1 MDTYKQLT
9 DKLREVGSI
18 WRKVLFLE
26 GISFLT
32 AIIFPFLITVFFL
45 DNVVHLPSWG
55 RSIILI
61 VILTFSAVIF
71 LKTVIFSFIRRF
83 SNERI
88 AIHVEKKYPEL
99 QNRLIN
105 AVQLGKEAPESPV
118 ASAVIEDGFLE
129 SKTVDFRKSI
139 SCNHLKKSVMLS
151 SLAIIIF
158 VLYGLSFRE
167 HFNNALARFL
177 SPRTDI
183 PPITLTKL
191 SINPM
196 DTIVLSGDDV
206 EIKAFVKGKI
216 PNNAQIAYKME
227 DADWKLRGLDKSGK
241 NVFRC
246 IFREVTKNINF
257 YVIAG
262 DAKTFTYSIR
272 VRERP
277 NITGFRAAL
286 NFPEY
291 TGLTPV
297 VNDDSNGNVRALRGT
312 DVQLEAIVDKK
323 VEKADIVC
331 SNNAVLPVE
340 ISGGHIIRTRFKV
353 SGDLTYKVH
362 VTDSHGFTNKDP
374 VAHSIEAIDDNAPV
388 VLIKIPGRNISAE
401 SFDTVPIEIIASD
414 DYGIRNVSVFI
425 KPKGGEEFL
434 LSGWK
439 ENKGVKKAVFRTS
452 VDLKDLGAEPGQVLS
467 YYAASEDWNDLQGLG
482 KGKSRSYTIT
492 VLVPEEAREL
502 GKSRIRFL
510 KDKLLR
516 IISLQETNLK
526 NTGKIPGAE
535 AAAGISLTEVTI
547 CQVTIRKLTVELA
560 EGLGGELFALKETL
574 YKIISNE
581 MLRAIKELK
590 EKKPDM
596 AVITERLILEELKML
611 LDNVKQAEAQLSMH
625 DAITSLEEIIKKQKE
640 IRTFT
645 RALSLRPAG
654 DFPVLKTAKT
664 ADVQRNIEVSLT
676 GFQAEL
682 MRMGKEFTG
691 IAEKV
696 TEWKIPVNMK
706 KIASYL
712 ECGITKESLFLED
725 VVIGNLEL
733 IQSAIE
739 DIILGKASDW
749 MKNFKSA
756 LAKMEERLN
765 KLTEM
770 QEAIT
775 ELTRELEQAKD
786 FSEKEKAKAGEMAE
800 MQQNMGNVIEKIS
813 EDLKLFPETPISNE
827 LLTKMREIYE
837 DVEKS
842 AEAKKAEAVEIAVAI
857 DEAILEALKS
867 TTERVED
874 FEMWLPDEP
883 DNIKWN
889 LESFDVSDIPE
900 IPLVELPEELE
911 DMVGE
916 LIESQEDVN
925 ELTENV
931 TANWMCADM
940 PMGWGVDEGGISNFS
955 AKGKS
960 GNRLPD
966 SDEITG
972 RSGAG
977 RSGKTSGEIV
987 ESYAKDLEGS
997 PTPPRRTMDPY
1008 QKGHV
1013 EEENPLSRSGA
1024 TGGGKQSGY
1033 GEEGF
1038 SGTAPARDER
1048 ALEEMAMKQFRIK
1061 ANAENLKAA
1070 LSLIYL
1076 PAGDLDRGLL
1086 LMKQAEEEI
1095 KNMDFKNLPET
1106 QKKILHSLK
1115 NTYHS
1120 VTGNAYIQADPQM
1133 NMPVE
1138 LKREILAAGSED
1150 YPKEYEKLVS
1160 EYFKAISRA
1169 NFE

>member
-1 MDTYKQLT
+1 MDTYKQLIS
-9 DKLREVGSI
+9 KLREVGSV

-26 GISFLT
+26 GISFLI
-32 AIIFPFLITVFFL
+32 AVIIPFLIIVFFL

-55 RSIILI
+55 RSVILI
-61 VILTFSAVIF
+61 VTLSLSISIF

-83 SNERI
+83 SDERI
-88 AIHVEKKYPEL
+88 ALHVEKKYPEL
-99 QNRLIN
+99 QNKLIN
-105 AVQLGKEAPESPV
+105 AVQFGKEASESPV
-118 ASAVIEDGFLE
+118 ASAIIEDSLLK
-129 SKTVDFRKSI
+129 SKTFDFGKSI
-139 SCNHLKKSVMLS
+139 SRDHLKKSVMVS
-151 SLAIIIF
+151 SLAIILL

-177 SPRTDI
+177 SPRADI
-183 PPITLTKL
+183 PPVTLTKL
-191 SINPM
+191 SVSPR
-196 DTIVLSGDDV
+196 DTVVLSGEDV
-206 EIKAFVKGKI
+206 EIKAFVEGKI
-216 PNNAQIAYKME
+216 PGNAQIAYKME
-227 DADWKLRGLDKSGK
+227 DADWKLRVLDRSGK
-241 NVFRC
+241 STFSC
-246 IFREVTKNINF
+246 IFREVTKNISF

-277 NITGFRAAL
+277 NITRFRVTL

-291 TGLTPV
+291 TGLPPV
-297 VNDDSNGNVRALRGT
+297 VEDDSNGNVRALRGT
-312 DVQLEAIVDKK
+312 DVRIEASVDKK
-323 VEKADIVC
+323 VEEAEISC
-331 SNNAVLPVE
+331 SNGAVLPVE
-340 ISGGHIIRTRFKV
+340 IIHGNIVKTRFRV
-353 SGDLTYKVH
+353 SEDLTYRIR
-362 VTDSHGFTNKDP
+362 VTDFCGFTNKDP

-388 VLIKIPGRNISAE
+388 VLIKIPGRNMSVESSSTVPLEISA
-401 SFDTVPIEIIASD
+401 AD
-414 DYGIRNVSVFI
+414 DYGIRNVSVFL
-425 KPKGGEEFL
+425 KQEGGEEFL
-434 LSGWK
+434 LTGWK
-439 ENKGVKKAVFRTS
+439 KNRGVKEAVFRTAVS
-452 VDLKDLGAEPGQVLS
+452 LKDLVAEPGQVIS
-467 YYAASEDWNDLQGLG
+467 YYAASEDWNIQGPG
-482 KGKSRSYTIT
+482 MGKSRLYTIT
-492 VLVPEEAREL
+492 VLVPEKARDL
-502 GKSRIRFL
+502 GKSMVRSV
-510 KDKLLR
+510 KEKLLR
-516 IISLQETNLK
+516 IISLQEANLK
-526 NTGKIPGAE
+526 NTGKILRAE
-535 AAAGISLTEVTI
+535 SAVGVSAGEVTR

-574 YKIISNE
+574 YKIISSE
-581 MLRAIKELK
+581 MLRVIKELK
-590 EKKPDM
+590 EK
-596 AVITERLILEELKML
+596 RLDRAILTQRVILEELKTL
-611 LDNVKQAEAQLSMH
+611 ADNVKQAETRLSMQ
-625 DAITSLEEIIKKQKE
+625 DVVSSLEEIIKKEKE

-645 RALSLRPAG
+645 RALSLRAAG
-654 DFPVLKTAKT
+654 DFPVLETAKT
-664 ADVQRNIEVSLT
+664 ADVQRNIAVSLT
-676 GFQAEL
+676 GFQSEL
-682 MRMGKEFTG
+682 RGMGEEFSG
-691 IAEKV
+691 IAEKI
-696 TEWKIPVNMK
+696 TGWKIPVNMK

-712 ECGITKESLFLED
+712 ECMIMKESLFLED

-733 IQSAIE
+733 IQSAIK
-739 DIILGKASDW
+739 DIIFGKASDW

-756 LAKMEERLN
+756 IEKMEERLK
-765 KLTEM
+765 KLTEI

-775 ELTRELEQAKD
+775 ELTRELDQAKD

-800 MQQNMGNVIEKIS
+800 MQQNMGTVIEKIS
-813 EDLKLFPETPISNE
+813 EDLKLFPETPVSNE

-842 AEAKKAEAVEIAVAI
+842 AEAKSKEAIEIAVAI

-900 IPLVELPEELE
+900 IPLVDLPEELE

-925 ELTENV
+925 ELTENS

-940 PMGWGVDEGGISNFS
+940 PMGWGVDEGGISSFS

-977 RSGKTSGEIV
+977 RPGKTSGEIV

-1048 ALEEMAMKQFRIK
+1048 ALEEMVMKQLRIRS
-1061 ANAENLKAA
+1061 NAEGLKAA

-1076 PAGDLDRGLL
+1076 PAGDLDRALL
-1086 LMKQAEEEI
+1086 LIDQAEKEI
-1095 KNMDFKNLPET
+1095 ENRDFRNLQKT

-1120 VTGNAYIQADPQM
+1120 MTGNVYIQVDPQM
-1133 NMPVE
+1133 SMPVE

-1150 YPKEYEKLVS
+1150 CPKEYEKLVS

-1169 NFE
+1169 SFE